1 MEKKKLIQ
9 SQWNLTMKKAA
20 AAAEEE
26 EMKTEMAETAKQ
38 LLYF

>member
-1 MEKKKLIQ
+1 MEKKLIQ

-20 AAAEEE
+20 AAEE